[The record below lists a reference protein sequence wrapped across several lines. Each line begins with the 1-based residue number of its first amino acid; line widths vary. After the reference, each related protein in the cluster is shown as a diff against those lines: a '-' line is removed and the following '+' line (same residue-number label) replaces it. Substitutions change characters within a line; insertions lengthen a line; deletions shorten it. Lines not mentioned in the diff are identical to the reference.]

1 MAASMV
7 PRSSNLPNLPA
18 WDLSA
23 SHSELYEQQGQTKV
37 MLETYEMCLSDLMT
51 EYGKKP
57 TKRKA
62 QAVETAAGDVRAAYS
77 QFVAICSCFLQ
88 KNKDADRRKEIKE
101 VMANAQKEHTMLQ
114 AEADEVIE
122 KEQETARPVEG
133 VRGVEQSRSQVKPIK
148 ELEPSLLATF
158 KLSGADLEKWSNEM
172 TIWAMASGF
181 QRCEDAVQAAFAAK
195 FIDPVMME
203 KIKEV
208 AELDGIT
215 LDFKTVVE
223 QVKALCQTQSYL
235 FARRV
240 DFFLMKNKDTTA
252 KGFIEYMHK
261 LLKEYKAAEIEA
273 MASDGKTYSVYKVLS
288 ELPASLR
295 NRVVQ
300 TMEHEMSFEE
310 LRAELE
316 KVASLQTM
324 EEAVGKPKVTKVSWG
339 HGGEQREG
347 DGVLPQRRGRWPE
360 GFDPSMFGCLRCG
373 ERTNPP
379 HEARNCSKPK
389 GDLVCNYCGVKQ
401 SHVEE
406 VCFRK
411 FEAEGK
417 PDEQQGRSQSPGGGR
432 PASPAPRT
440 NKLQVTTNGAVR
452 TVSFSRL
459 KLNKLTVTARS
470 EFESRRPAALGAGEV
485 DVVVAQAPM
494 EVAPGAVVE
503 AASEEV
509 LAPVEVAPGAVVEA
523 GGEAVATLMEV
534 APGVVV
540 EAAEDEVVALV
551 ELAPGAV
558 VEAGGDA
565 VVTLMEV
572 APGVVVKAAE
582 DQVGAP
588 VEVAPGIVVEAGGEA
603 LGGVVQQD
611 GCLGDRGPSCQ
622 TSGMHG
628 EDLLGLFGAGQQHEW
643 SAETSGV
650 PLAQRVL
657 VKQHQQGGFQ
667 LGLMGRLQRLEE
679 PWGMNGAWERR
690 MAEVVLVEEGE
701 GVCGEGGGGGVWR
714 ERGGGPVQ
722 EEDGAWSDPG

>member
-324 EEAVGKPKVTKVSWG
+324 EEAVGKPKVTKVSWE
-339 HGGEQREG
+339 HGGDQREG
-347 DGVLPQRRGRWPE
+347 EGVLPQRRGRWPE
-360 GFDPSMFGCLRCG
+360 GFDPSRFGCLRCG
-373 ERTNPP
+373 ERTSPP
-379 HEARNCSKPK
+379 HEARNCPKPK
-389 GDLVCNYCGVKQ
+389 GDLVCSYCGVKQ

-406 VCFRK
+406 VCFK
-411 FEAEGK
+411 KLEAEGK
-417 PDEQQGRSQSPGGGR
+417 LVSRQPDEQQGRSQSPGGGR
-432 PASPAPRT
+432 PASLAPRT
-440 NKLQVTTNGAVR
+440 KKLQVTTNVAGR
-452 TVSFSRL
+452 SVSYSSL
-459 KLNKLTVTARS
+459 KLNKLTATQWVS
-470 EFESRRPAALGAGEV
+470 QPA
-485 DVVVAQAPM
+485 
-494 EVAPGAVVE
+494 
-503 AASEEV
+503 SSS
-509 LAPVEVAPGAVVEA
+509 
-523 GGEAVATLMEV
+523 T
-534 APGVVV
+534 
-540 EAAEDEVVALV
+540 
-551 ELAPGAV
+551 
-558 VEAGGDA
+558 
-565 VVTLMEV
+565 
-572 APGVVVKAAE
+572 
-582 DQVGAP
+582 
-588 VEVAPGIVVEAGGEA
+588 
-603 LGGVVQQD
+603 
-611 GCLGDRGPSCQ
+611 GCR
-622 TSGMHG
+622 
-628 EDLLGLFGAGQQHEW
+628 
-643 SAETSGV
+643 
-650 PLAQRVL
+650 
-657 VKQHQQGGFQ
+657 
-667 LGLMGRLQRLEE
+667 
-679 PWGMNGAWERR
+679 
-690 MAEVVLVEEGE
+690 
-701 GVCGEGGGGGVWR
+701 
-714 ERGGGPVQ
+714 
-722 EEDGAWSDPG
+722 